1 MIMVIIMQSIEGAII
16 RRIRGKG
23 RGGAYASKDF
33 LDLGI
38 RAAIDQALS
47 RLAAKKAI
55 RRLRPGL
62 YDYPRINDKLGGE
75 LAPVI
80 EEVAKAI
87 GRKNNFRILISGV
100 LAANQLGLSTQVP
113 AKIVFLTDGRDR
125 KVKIHNQSLIFRHV
139 SPRNMAI
146 CGKKSEMILQAL
158 RYLGKRGVD
167 DDVIDR
173 LNKMLSDKDKKHLKK
188 DARYAPEWVSVVA
201 GKIIGGRE

>member
-1 MIMVIIMQSIEGAII
+1 MQSIENNIV

-23 RGGAYASKDF
+23 RGAAYASKDF
-33 LDLGI
+33 LDLGT
-38 RAAIDQALS
+38 RAAVDQALS
-47 RLAAKKAI
+47 RLTAKKAI
-55 RRLRPGL
+55 RRLKPGL
-62 YDYPRINDKLGGE
+62 YDYPRINDKLGEE

-100 LAANQLGLSTQVP
+100 LAANQMGLSTQVP

-125 KVKIHNQSLIFRHV
+125 KVKIHNQSLIFRHA
-139 SPRNMAI
+139 SPKNMAI
-146 CGKKSEMILQAL
+146 CGKKSEMILQSL

-173 LNKMLSDKDKKHLKK
+173 LNTILSDKDKKHLKK
-188 DARYAPEWVSVVA
+188 DIRYAPEWVGAVA
-201 GKIIGGRE
+201 DKIIGDCE